1 MAISTPN
8 QAPRRISPEL
18 SAAIERL
25 VKDPERKEAPTL
37 GAVRAD
43 LEMTGLQWS
52 SNGELLHPQDRTALL
67 IELDDLIEQY
77 GKEASALD
85 FVIPPS
91 ERGSRGP

>member
-1 MAISTPN
+1 MAISAPN
-8 QAPRRISPEL
+8 EAPRRVSPEL

-25 VKDPERKEAPTL
+25 INDPQRKEMPTL

-52 SNGELLHPQDRTALL
+52 ANGELLHPQDRTAQL

-77 GKEASALD
+77 GKDVSALD
-85 FVIPPS
+85 FVIPNS
-91 ERGSRGP
+91 KHTSREL